1 MAVQPCSCMNSSLT
15 LFILSINLILN
26 IYIYILSINY
36 DERFCVSWFIV
47 FLFIASF
54 GGGFIDEKWKSDLKI

>member
-1 MAVQPCSCMNSSLT
+1 MAVQPCFCMNSSLT

-26 IYIYILSINY
+26 IYILSINY